1 MIVYLVLPWQLG
13 GYSESKNP
21 PAPFLCSVFLLR
33 ILVFTD
39 DAGSGYNDSNA
50 FALPSKS
57 EAVLRKN
64 RKNDLEPVGK
74 ILSKRRR
81 KHLEKIVEKKA
92 KKENR
97 AELLQRLEINQ
108 VSEDYLEK
116 MTSLSKVS
124 MYCTLIALS
133 KNLTMSSM
141 HF

>member
-1 MIVYLVLPWQLG
+1 MGTV
-13 GYSESKNP
+13 
-21 PAPFLCSVFLLR
+21 
-33 ILVFTD
+33 LVFTD

-97 AELLQRLEINQ
+97 AELLQRLETNQ

-124 MYCTLIALS
+124 TPRIHIFLVS
-133 KNLTMSSM
+133 QSFHTVKNSTV
-141 HF
+141 